1 MQVLKK
7 QGAKIA
13 KYVVI
18 CFIYSKKSALT
29 RFKRFIWL
37 KFKGFILLLHE
48 EISYSN
54 IRLNGR

>member
-1 MQVLKK
+1 M
-7 QGAKIA
+7 IA

>member
-1 MQVLKK
+1 M
-7 QGAKIA
+7 A

-18 CFIYSKKSALT
+18 CSIYSKKSALT

-37 KFKGFILLLHE
+37 KFKGFILLLHDRKPH
-48 EISYSN
+48 SN

>member
-1 MQVLKK
+1 MASQMKP
-7 QGAKIA
+7 A
-13 KYVVI
+13 
-18 CFIYSKKSALT
+18 IYDTMAVNIKADDYD
-29 RFKRFIWL
+29 FKANGQNL